1 MLHDFMLGTVNNLI
15 RDILSKLT
23 YVTPYV
29 Y

>member
-1 MLHDFMLGTVNNLI
+1 MLHNFMLGAVDYLI
-15 RDILSKLT
+15 RDILFKLT